1 MARYLD
7 PKSDLVFKKIFGGH
21 PVLLK
26 SFLNAVLPLPT
37 DCFIEDLEYLSSE
50 NIPEIPEF
58 KHSVVDVRCFD
69 QEGRHFIVEMQ
80 MSWSK
85 HFMQRLLFN
94 TASVYVRQLKA
105 TENFKE
111 LNPVY
116 GLAIVAASF
125 SKETE
130 CLHHYQL
137 RHTKNM
143 DKTIDGIQLVL
154 LELPKFKPKTI
165 NEKKLTVLWLRFLTE
180 IDSQTE
186 TVDQE
191 LLEVPEIKAAL
202 ALTEESAYTA
212 KELEAYERN
221 WDAIRSEKTLM
232 EDKWEE
238 GLEKGREEGREE
250 GVQVGLIHVAKNLL
264 KGGFELNVIAQN
276 TGLSMEVLKKL
287 EAKPLTK

>member
-1 MARYLD
+1 MPRYLD

-26 SFLNAVLPLPT
+26 SFLNAVLPLPAGCLI
-37 DCFIEDLEYLSSE
+37 DDLEYLSSE

-94 TASVYVRQLKA
+94 TASVYVRQLKTA
-105 TENFKE
+105 ENYRE

-116 GLAIVAASF
+116 GLAIVADAF
-125 SKETE
+125 SEE
-130 CLHHYQL
+130 IEWLHHYQL
-137 RHTKNM
+137 RHTKNS
-143 DKTIDGIQLVL
+143 KKIIDGIQLVL

-165 NEKKLTVLWLRFLTE
+165 AEKKLTVLWLRFLTE
-180 IDSQTE
+180 INEQTQ

-191 LLEVPEIKAAL
+191 LLEVPEIKQAL
-202 ALTEESAYTA
+202 ALTEESAYTP

-221 WDAIRSEKTLM
+221 WDAIRSEKTMM

-238 GLEKGREEGREE
+238 GRKEGM
-250 GVQVGLIHVAKNLL
+250 QVGLIHVAKNLL
-264 KGGFELNVIAQN
+264 KGGFELSVIAQN
-276 TGLSMEVLKKL
+276 TGLSMEVLEKLKAETKKN
-287 EAKPLTK
+287 